1 MHRAARQNAILEVLR
16 THGSATVG
24 ELTRSMNVSDETVRR
39 DVKAMASKGLVERV
53 HGGVMLPDL
62 NREPGFQS
70 RMHQNAQ
77 AKRAIARKAAEL
89 IANGDSLMLDTGSTT
104 AYVARALKDH
114 TDLFVV
120 TNSVDIARALANAK
134 KGNKVYLAGGELRGD
149 DGASFGPTAHDFVR
163 RFRTR
168 YAVISV
174 GALHSDGGVMDFHL
188 QEAEFCQT
196 VLDQAAQVV
205 AVADASKFR
214 HQAPVKV
221 CDLQRIDTL
230 ITDRRPPEPFL
241 KRLRENEVR
250 LLVADETGR
259 PAPSEDAEEPALDA
273 SGALAG
279 PE

>member
-16 THGSATVG
+16 THGSATVS
-24 ELTRSMNVSDETVRR
+24 ELTRSMRVSDETVRR

-70 RMHQNAQ
+70 RMQQNAT
-77 AKRAIARKAAEL
+77 AKRAIARKTAEL

-120 TNSVDIARALANAK
+120 TNSADIARTLANAK
-134 KGNKVYLAGGELRGD
+134 KGNKIYLAGGELRGD
-149 DGASFGPTAHDFVR
+149 DGATFGQTAYDFVR

-259 PAPSEDAEEPALDA
+259 PPLDQNDGTDLDA
-273 SGALAG
+273 GDDSLTA
-279 PE
+279 PD